1 MFRSSSSVNRL
12 VWACSER
19 MGGVFRSSSSVNRLV
34 WACSERMGGG
44 GCLDLAVV

>member
-19 MGGVFRSSSSVNRLV
+19 MGG
-34 WACSERMGGG
+34 
-44 GCLDLAVV
+44 GCLDVAVV